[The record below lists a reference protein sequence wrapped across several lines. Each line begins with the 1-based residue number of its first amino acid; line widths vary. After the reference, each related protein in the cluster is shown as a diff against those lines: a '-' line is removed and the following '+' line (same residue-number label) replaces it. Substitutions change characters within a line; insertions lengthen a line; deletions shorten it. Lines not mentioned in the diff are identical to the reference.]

1 MVEEGLQQLGQRPG
15 TRVLLEAEVK
25 VSLRKDFRQLAG
37 TP

>member
-1 MVEEGLQQLGQRPG
+1 MLEEGVQQPGQRPG

-25 VSLRKDFRQLAG
+25 VSLRKPFRQLEG

>member
-1 MVEEGLQQLGQRPG
+1 MVEKDVQQPGQWSG

-25 VSLRKDFRQLAG
+25 VSFKKPFRQLEG